1 MARSG
6 RKQKPARRSTKV
18 RKASRKA
25 GTRRAVAPSNAAS
38 RGSKRRNGPF
48 ADRHLLPNAANF
60 SPLTPLSFLS
70 RAAEIHP
77 SRTAVIHGTRRHTYR
92 EFYERARRLA
102 SALQRANVRAGDTVS
117 AMLPNVPAMLDAHY
131 GVPML
136 GAVLNTINT
145 RLDASTIAYILEHG
159 EAKVLIAD
167 REYAAQVGPALAKL
181 KKRPLVIDVDD
192 PLYAGPGER
201 LGKIEYED
209 FIAGGD
215 PSFAWSLPANESSAI
230 ALNYTSGT
238 TGNPKGVV
246 YHHRGTFLEAVGN
259 IMAWPMTAKPVYLWT
274 LPMFH
279 CNGWCFPWSVT
290 AMGGTHV
297 CLRKVDP
304 ALIFPMIVEHGVT
317 HMCGAPTVLTMLIGA
332 PAEQR
337 RRFNHIVDIQTG
349 GSPPPAKVIKG
360 MEELGFRVTHIYGMT
375 ELQGPSTLCVPQ
387 DGWESLPLE
396 ERAALTARQGV
407 RYPVVEGH
415 MVADPKTLKPVPRDG
430 KTIGEI
436 MVRGNTVMLGYLKEP
451 KATTESFRG
460 GWMHTGDLAVEH
472 PDGYVEI
479 KDRAKDI
486 IISGGE
492 NISSV
497 EVEIALYKHPAVQ
510 LAAVVARPDEKWG
523 ETPCAFVQL
532 KPGATATE
540 DEIIAFCRDQLARF
554 KVPKKVVFGPLP
566 TTATG
571 KVQKFTLRERA
582 RAL

>member
-1 MARSG
+1 MARA
-6 RKQKPARRSTKV
+6 RKKTRPAKLRSKSS
-18 RKASRKA
+18 KAAKRS
-25 GTRRAVAPSNAAS
+25 RRAAPAGKPRSNGA
-38 RGSKRRNGPF
+38 
-48 ADRHLLPNAANF
+48 RHRAGGGGIFSSLRPNAANF
-60 SPLTPLSFLS
+60 AALTPLSFLPRS
-70 RAAEIHP
+70 AEIHP
-77 SRTAVIHGTRRHTYR
+77 ERIAVIHGARRYTYR
-92 EFYERARRLA
+92 QFYNRARQLA
-102 SALQRANVRAGDTVS
+102 SALARAGIRAGDTVS
-117 AMLPNVPAMLDAHY
+117 VMLPNVPAMVDAHH

-145 RLDASTIAYILEHG
+145 RLEATTVAYILQHG
-159 EAKVLIAD
+159 EAKVLITD
-167 REYAAQVGPALAKL
+167 REFAAQVGPALAKL

-192 PLYAGPGER
+192 ALYSGPGER

-209 FIAGGD
+209 FIAKGD
-215 PSFAWSLPANESSAI
+215 PDFAWSPPADESAAI

-246 YHHRGTFLEAVGN
+246 YHHRGTFMESVGN
-259 IMAWPMTAKPVYLWT
+259 VLAWPLPPKPVYLWT

-279 CNGWCFPWSVT
+279 CNGWCFPWSVV

-304 ALIFPMIVEHGVT
+304 TLIFPMIVEHGVT
-317 HMCGAPTVLTMLIGA
+317 HMCGAPTVLNMLVSA

-337 RRFNHIVDIQTG
+337 RSFDHIVDIQTG

-387 DGWESLPLE
+387 DGWEKLPLQ

-415 MVADPKTLKPVPRDG
+415 MVADPQSLKPVPRDG

-436 MVRGNTVMLGYLKEP
+436 MVRGNTVMLGYLKDE
-451 KATTESFRG
+451 KATADTFRG

-472 PDGYVEI
+472 PDGYLEI

-510 LAAVVARPDEKWG
+510 LAAVVARPDQKWG

-532 KPGATATE
+532 KPGTNATAE
-540 DEIIAFCRDQLARF
+540 EIIAFCRDQLAHF
-554 KVPKKVVFGPLP
+554 KAPKSVVFGPLP

-571 KVQKFTLRERA
+571 KIQKFVLREQA
-582 RAL
+582 RSI

>member
-1 MARSG
+1 MARA
-6 RKQKPARRSTKV
+6 RKKTQTLKLRSKKKPTAK
-18 RKASRKA
+18 
-25 GTRRAVAPSNAAS
+25 TRRAAPARKSSAS
-38 RGSKRRNGPF
+38 GAIRHPGNGGF
-48 ADRHLLPNAANF
+48 ASQRPNPANF
-60 SPLTPLSFLS
+60 APLTPVSFLK
-70 RAAEIHP
+70 RATEIHP
-77 SRTAVIHGTRRHTYR
+77 DRCAVIHGTRRHSYR
-92 EFYERARRLA
+92 ELYNRARRLA
-102 SALQRANVRAGDTVS
+102 SALKQAGVCAGDTVS
-117 AMLPNVPAMLDAHY
+117 VMLPNVPAMLEAHY

-145 RLDASTIAYILEHG
+145 RLEAATLAYILEHG
-159 EAKVLIAD
+159 EAKALITD
-167 REYAAQVGPALAKL
+167 REFAAQMGPALAKL
-181 KKRPLVIDVDD
+181 KKRPLVIDVVD
-192 PLYAGPGER
+192 PLYSGPGER
-201 LGKIEYED
+201 LGKVEYED
-209 FIAGGD
+209 FIAKGD
-215 PSFAWSLPANESSAI
+215 PDFAWSPPADESSPI

-259 IMAWPMTAKPVYLWT
+259 IMAWPMTVKPVYLWT

-297 CLRKVDP
+297 CLRRVDP
-304 ALIFPMIVEHGVT
+304 ALIFPMIAEHGVT
-317 HMCGAPTVLTMLIGA
+317 HMCGAPTVLSMLTSA

-349 GSPPPAKVIKG
+349 GSPPPAKVIKA

-387 DGWESLPLE
+387 DGWETLPLE

-407 RYPVVEGH
+407 RYPVVEGQI
-415 MVADPKTLKPVPRDG
+415 VADPHSMKPVKSDG

-436 MVRGNTVMLGYLKEP
+436 MVRGNTVMLGYLKDT
-451 KATTESFRG
+451 KATGEAFRG

-472 PDGYVEI
+472 PDGYIEI

-497 EVEIALYKHPAVQ
+497 EIEIVLYKHPAVQ
-510 LAAVVARPDEKWG
+510 LAAVVAKPDEKWG

-532 KPGATATE
+532 KPGANASS
-540 DEIIAFCRDQLARF
+540 DEIIGFCRDQLAHF
-554 KVPKKVVFGPLP
+554 KAPKSVVFGPLP

-571 KVQKFTLRERA
+571 KIQKFVLRERA
-582 RAL
+582 RTI

>member
-1 MARSG
+1 MA
-6 RKQKPARRSTKV
+6 KQGKLKPTSKV
-18 RKASRKA
+18 LRTTTAGDLSQSRKRSLSPN
-25 GTRRAVAPSNAAS
+25 RRRPDT
-38 RGSKRRNGPF
+38 GRNIFKGL
-48 ADRHLLPNAANF
+48 RPNAANF
-60 SPLTPLSFLS
+60 APLTPLSFLPRS
-70 RAAEIHP
+70 AEIHP
-77 SRTAVIHGTRRHTYR
+77 GRVAVIHGTRRYTYR
-92 EFYERARRLA
+92 QFYDRARQLA
-102 SALQRANVRAGDTVS
+102 SALAAAGVRAGDVVS
-117 AMLPNVPAMLDAHY
+117 AMLPNVPAMMDAHY

-145 RLDASTIAYILEHG
+145 RLEPATIAYILEHA
-159 EAKVLIAD
+159 EAKVLITD
-167 REYAAQVGPALAKL
+167 REFSGQVGPALAKL

-192 PLYAGPGER
+192 ALYLGLGER
-201 LGKIEYED
+201 LGGIEYEE
-209 FIAGGD
+209 FIAKGD
-215 PSFAWSLPANESSAI
+215 PSFAWKSPVDESSAI

-246 YHHRGTFLEAVGN
+246 YHHRGTFLESVGN
-259 IMAWPMTAKPVYLWT
+259 IMAWPLPPKPVYLWT

-279 CNGWCFPWSVT
+279 CNGWCFPWSVV
-290 AMGGTHV
+290 AMAGTHV

-304 ALIFPMIVEHGVT
+304 ALIFSMIAEHGVT
-317 HMCGAPTVLTMLIGA
+317 HMCGAPTVLNLLTSA

-337 RRFNHIVDIQTG
+337 RRFGHLVDIQTG

-387 DGWESLPLE
+387 DGSEKLPLE

-415 MVADPKTLKPVPRDG
+415 MVADPKTLQPVPRDG

-451 KATTESFRG
+451 KATTDTFRG

-510 LAAVVARPDEKWG
+510 LAAVVAQPDQKWG

-532 KPGATATE
+532 KLGAKASAE
-540 DEIIAFCRDQLARF
+540 EIIAFCRDQLAHF
-554 KVPKKVVFGPLP
+554 KAPKSVVFGPLP

-571 KVQKFTLRERA
+571 KIQKFVLRERA
-582 RAL
+582 RALQ